1 MNYLPGV
8 GQTGVLSYDSCRQ
21 VVWSS
26 VKVSELTRIELVSL
40 PTRERKTYINNI
52 SPVCRGQQQC
62 GQVWQIP
69 MRRRADEVALLSQR
83 AEEFKDSLKYEVMSK
98 RDVHAC

>member
-26 VKVSELTRIELVSL
+26 IKVSELTRIEFVSL
-40 PTRERKTYINNI
+40 PKENEKTYTNNV
-52 SPVCRGQQQC
+52 SAEASSSADKSGKFPCVDEL
-62 GQVWQIP
+62 
-69 MRRRADEVALLSQR
+69 MRLPFSRKELRSSRIV
-83 AEEFKDSLKYEVMSK
+83 
-98 RDVHAC
+98 